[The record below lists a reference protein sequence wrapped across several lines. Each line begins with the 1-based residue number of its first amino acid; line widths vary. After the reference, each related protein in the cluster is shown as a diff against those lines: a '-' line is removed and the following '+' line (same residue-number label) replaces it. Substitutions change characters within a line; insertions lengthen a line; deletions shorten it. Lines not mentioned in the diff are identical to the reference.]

1 MLVGMLEHHLDDAV
15 VLLDKTKNFVPISGF
30 LFSDN
35 FSPQIKYYQI
45 GTIVY
50 CYWVTK
56 KLLSQDPNVTL
67 NHAALQYCSSVCS
80 RNEKCTLFRITQL
93 GKIFSEIDWLTI
105 DPKKIKWVFTITNN
119 AICKTF
125 KLQNQNGM
133 PSSNKQKSNPIS
145 ASPCVN
151 WSCYRWT
158 EKFLSHLCQ
167 TLQHCS
173 DVCTN
178 SNSLIVL

>member
-80 RNEKCTLFRITQL
+80 RNEKCTLFSITKL
-93 GKIFSEIDWLTI
+93 AIIFSEKNGCPLTL
-105 DPKKIKWVFTITNN
+105 KILNGFLQSKW
-119 AICKTF
+119 KWD
-125 KLQNQNGM
+125 
-133 PSSNKQKSNPIS
+133 
-145 ASPCVN
+145 ASQHVN
-151 WSCYRWT
+151 WSCYRQS

-167 TLQHCS
+167 TLQYCS